1 MRSPA
6 RVISLFCRVAR
17 IIPAGTEPKR
27 AMPVSAPVEEE
38 YPMLSKTRR
47 GRRLPRPF
55 WYDAMLLAM
64 EAQEV
69 IFLRMLKLASGGPH
83 AQAEATRMI
92 TEKAAAGSAAATKL
106 LTGGSPRA
114 ITTDYRRK
122 VKANARRLRK

>member
-1 MRSPA
+1 LPFLYFA
-6 RVISLFCRVAR
+6 GPQELFPGR
-17 IIPAGTEPKR
+17 TEPTH
-27 AMPVSAPVEEE
+27 AAPVPAPVEEE
-38 YPMLSKTRR
+38 FPMLSKTRR

-69 IFLRMLKLASGGPH
+69 IFLRMLKLASGGPQ
-83 AQAEATRMI
+83 AQVEATRMI